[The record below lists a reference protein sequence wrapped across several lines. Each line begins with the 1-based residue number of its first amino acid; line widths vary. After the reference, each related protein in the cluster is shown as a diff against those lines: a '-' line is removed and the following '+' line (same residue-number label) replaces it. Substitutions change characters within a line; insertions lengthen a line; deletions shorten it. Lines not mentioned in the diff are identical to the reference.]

1 MFKPRWRK
9 VLHDLWDNKV
19 RTLLVVLSIAVGVF
33 AVGVIAGTYAM
44 IVEDLSGS
52 YAATNPANVSL
63 VTMPFDPDFVDVIR
77 RMEGVTE
84 AEGRRHV
91 SLQLKVGPNEWDT
104 ITLVAIPDYD
114 ELQIHRHLPK
124 QGVAVPQDREVVLE
138 HKSLAELGAAA
149 GDRLEVELPDG
160 TIRPL
165 PIVGTVQDQSDVY
178 GNILGNLQGFITF
191 DTLEWLHQPLSL
203 NRLYVT
209 VAESPND
216 KAHIRQVATEVT
228 DRIEKSGREVYSTFV
243 APSDEHPLASIID
256 ALLAVLIILGVLVVF
271 LSGSLI
277 SNTMSALLN
286 QHLRQIGVMKLVG
299 ARRGQVIG
307 MYLVLIVAFGV
318 VALMAAIPLSSWGA
332 YELSRFVADII
343 NFELQGFRLVPPA
356 IVLQIGIALIV
367 PPVTGMLPVL
377 KGSRITVH
385 RALNSRGLGDQ
396 QGKKD
401 WIDRQLEQLRTLSR
415 PLRISIRNTFRRKGR
430 LALTLFTLTLGGA
443 VFIAV
448 FNSQVS
454 LNLKVDQVSK
464 YFGADVNLDF
474 ARSYRI
480 EKVEREAMSIEGV
493 ERVEVWIRTSAE
505 LVHEDGSPPDS
516 LSIIAPP
523 ADSDLIEP
531 TLLEGR
537 WLLPGDERAI
547 TVNDAFWDDYPDL
560 QVGDRL
566 RLKIDGR
573 EDDWTVVG
581 VFQYTGMADL
591 VAYANY
597 DHLADELNVGR
608 HASAYRL
615 VTAEHTLGFQEYVS
629 AQLSTH
635 FRELNFQVHRVEAG
649 KAFNASLAEVLGIL
663 TAVLLVMA
671 LLTALVGSIG
681 LAGTMS
687 MNVMERTRE
696 IGVMRAIGAYNRIV
710 SKLVI
715 VEGLIIGLISY
726 ILGAVLSFPISF
738 LLSNVISLSIFNSPA
753 EFAFTAQGFLI
764 WLAVV
769 VLLSVLAS
777 ILPARNA
784 SRLTIREVLAYE

>member
-1 MFKPRWRK
+1 MFRPRWRK
-9 VLHDLWDNKV
+9 VLHDFWDYKV
-19 RTLLVVLSIAVGVF
+19 RTLLVVASIAVGVF
-33 AVGVIAGTYAM
+33 AIGVIAGTYAM
-44 IVEDLSGS
+44 IFEDLSGS
-52 YAATNPANVSL
+52 YAATNPANISL
-63 VTMPFDPDFVDVIR
+63 TTMPFDPDFVDVIR
-77 RMEGVTE
+77 RMDSVTE
-84 AEGRRHV
+84 AEGRRYV

-114 ELQIHRHLPK
+114 ELQIHRHLLK
-124 QGVAVPQDREVVLE
+124 EGVAVPQDREVVLE

-149 GDRLEVELPDG
+149 GDALDIELPDG
-160 TIRPL
+160 TIRQL

-178 GNILGNLQGFITF
+178 GNILGDLQGFITF
-191 DTLEWLHQPLSL
+191 DTLEWLDQPLSL

-209 VAESPND
+209 VAESSND
-216 KAHIRQVATEVT
+216 KAHVRQVATEVT
-228 DRIEKSGREVYSTFV
+228 DRIEKSGREVYGTSV
-243 APSDEHPLASIID
+243 APGGEHPLISIID

-307 MYLVLIVAFGV
+307 MYLVLIVAFGG
-318 VALMAAIPLSSWGA
+318 VALMAAIPLGSWGA
-332 YELSRFVADII
+332 YELSRFVADIV
-343 NFELQGFRLVPPA
+343 NFKLQDFRIMPLA
-356 IVLQIGIALIV
+356 IVLQIVIALIV
-367 PPVTGMLPVL
+367 PPATGMLPVL
-377 KGSRITVH
+377 KGSRITVQ
-385 RALNSRGLGDQ
+385 RALSSRGLGNQ
-396 QGKKD
+396 QSKKD
-401 WIDRQLEQLRTLSR
+401 WIDRQLEQLRVLSR
-415 PLRISIRNTFRRKGR
+415 PLLISIRNTFRRKGR

-443 VFIAV
+443 IFIAV
-448 FNSQVS
+448 FNSQIS

-505 LVHEDGSPPDS
+505 LIHEDGSPPDS

-537 WLLPGDERAI
+537 WLLPGDENAI

-560 QVGDRL
+560 QVADRL
-566 RLKIDGR
+566 RLKIAGR

-581 VFQYTGMADL
+581 VFQYTGMDDL

-597 DHLADELNVGR
+597 DYLADELGAGK
-608 HASAYRL
+608 HASAYRI
-615 VTAEHTLGFQEYVS
+615 VTAEHTLGFQEYIS
-629 AQLSTH
+629 AQLGTH
-635 FRELNFQVHRVEAG
+635 FRELSFKVHRVEAG
-649 KAFNASLAEVLGIL
+649 KVFNASLTEVLGIL
-663 TAVLLVMA
+663 TTVLLVMA

-726 ILGAVLSFPISF
+726 VLGAVLSFPITF

-753 EFAFTAQGFLI
+753 EFAFSAQGFLI

-784 SRLTIREVLAYE
+784 LRLTIREVLAYE

>member
-1 MFKPRWRK
+1 MFSPRWRK

-19 RTLLVVLSIAVGVF
+19 RTLLVVASIAVGVF
-33 AVGVIAGTYAM
+33 AIGVIGGTYAM
-44 IVEDLSGS
+44 IFEDLSAS
-52 YAATNPANVSL
+52 YAATNPANIGL
-63 VTMPFDPDFVDVIR
+63 VTMPFDRDFVDVIR
-77 RMEGVTE
+77 RMNSIAE

-91 SLQLKVGPNEWDT
+91 SLQIKIGPHEWDT

-114 ELQIHRHLPK
+114 ELQIHRHLLK
-124 QGVAVPQDREVVLE
+124 EGVAVPQDREVVLE
-138 HKSLAELGAAA
+138 HKSLVNLDAAV
-149 GDRLEVELPDG
+149 GDALEIELPDG
-160 TIRPL
+160 TIRQL

-178 GNILGNLQGFITF
+178 GNILGDLQGFITF

-203 NRLYVT
+203 DRLYVT
-209 VAESPND
+209 VAELPND

-228 DRIEKSGREVYSTFV
+228 DRIEKSGREVYSTSV

-256 ALLAVLIILGVLVVF
+256 ALLTVLIILGVLVVF

-318 VALMAAIPLSSWGA
+318 IALTAAIPLGSWGA
-332 YELSRFVADII
+332 YELSRFVADIV
-343 NFELQGFRLVPPA
+343 NFRLQGFRMVPLA
-356 IVLQIGIALIV
+356 IVLQIVIALIV
-367 PPVTGMLPVL
+367 PPTAGMLPVL
-377 KGSRITVH
+377 KGSRITVQK
-385 RALNSRGLGDQ
+385 ALSSRGLGNQ
-396 QGKKD
+396 QGKRG
-401 WIDRQLEQLRTLSR
+401 WIDRQLEQLRVLSR
-415 PLRISIRNTFRRKGR
+415 PLLISIRNTFRRKGR

-443 VFIAV
+443 IFIAV

-454 LNLKVDQVSK
+454 LNLKVDQVTQ

-480 EKVEREAMSIEGV
+480 EKVEREAMSIKGV
-493 ERVEVWIRTSAE
+493 ERVEVWMTTSAE
-505 LVHEDGSPPDS
+505 LVHQDGSPPDL

-523 ADSDLIEP
+523 VDSDLIEP

-537 WLLPGDERAI
+537 WLLPGDESAI
-547 TVNDAFWDDYPDL
+547 TVSDAFWDDYPDL

-566 RLKIDGR
+566 RLKIAER

-581 VFQYTGMADL
+581 VFQYTGMGDL

-597 DHLADELNVGR
+597 DYLADELSAGR
-608 HASAYRL
+608 HASAYRI
-615 VTAEHTLGFQEYVS
+615 VTAEHTLGFQEYIS

-635 FRELNFQVHRVEAG
+635 FRELSFKVHRVEAG
-649 KAFNASLAEVLGIL
+649 KVFNASLAEVLGIL

-710 SKLVI
+710 SRLVI

-726 ILGAVLSFPISF
+726 VLGAVLSFPITF
-738 LLSNVISLSIFNSPA
+738 LLSSVISLSIFNSPA
-753 EFAFTAQGFLI
+753 EFAFAAQGFLI

-769 VLLSVLAS
+769 VLLSMLAS
-777 ILPARNA
+777 ILPAKSA

>member
-1 MFKPRWRK
+1 
-9 VLHDLWDNKV
+9 
-19 RTLLVVLSIAVGVF
+19 
-33 AVGVIAGTYAM
+33 
-44 IVEDLSGS
+44 
-52 YAATNPANVSL
+52 
-63 VTMPFDPDFVDVIR
+63 
-77 RMEGVTE
+77 
-84 AEGRRHV
+84 
-91 SLQLKVGPNEWDT
+91 
-104 ITLVAIPDYD
+104 
-114 ELQIHRHLPK
+114 
-124 QGVAVPQDREVVLE
+124 
-138 HKSLAELGAAA
+138 
-149 GDRLEVELPDG
+149 
-160 TIRPL
+160 
-165 PIVGTVQDQSDVY
+165 VY
-178 GNILGNLQGFITF
+178 GNILGDLQGFITF

-216 KAHIRQVATEVT
+216 KAHVRQVATEVT

-243 APSDEHPLASIID
+243 APSDEHPLVSIID

-307 MYLVLIVAFGV
+307 MYLVLIVAFGI

-343 NFELQGFRLVPPA
+343 NFKLQDFRLVPPA
-356 IVLQIGIALIV
+356 IVLQIVIALIV
-367 PPVTGMLPVL
+367 PPATGMLPVL

-385 RALNSRGLGDQ
+385 RALSSRGLGDQ
-396 QGKKD
+396 HRKKD
-401 WIDRQLEQLRTLSR
+401 WIDRQLEQLRMLSR

-443 VFIAV
+443 IFIAV
-448 FNSQVS
+448 FNSQIS

-480 EKVEREAMSIEGV
+480 EKVEREAMSIKGV

-505 LVHEDGSPPDS
+505 LIHENGSPPDS

-537 WLLPGDERAI
+537 WLLPGDESAI

-581 VFQYTGMADL
+581 VFQYTGMGDL

-597 DHLADELNVGR
+597 DYLADELSVGK
-608 HASAYRL
+608 HASAYRI
-615 VTAEHTLGFQEYVS
+615 VTAEHTLGFQEYIS

-635 FRELNFQVHRVEAG
+635 FRELNFKVHRVEAG
-649 KAFNASLAEVLGIL
+649 KVFNASLAEVLGIL

-726 ILGAVLSFPISF
+726 ILGAVLSFPITF